1 MQRLLVALT
10 RSPNSP
16 PETSD
21 TWIHASPPRSRGSAY
36 DVRAWQP
43 RSSLIHN
50 LCTAPRYSLKP
61 KTASG
66 PHRRFGR
73 DDRTCHD
80 HAESSKLDDWM
91 RSVGHRVKWIK
102 QESFAYCCPEQRGG
116 CERTTRNC
124 QRRALGPGCAH
135 PGRQSMKS
143 YGATT
148 ILRLLRKSSSPRR
161 LTK

>member
-16 PETSD
+16 QETSD
-21 TWIHASPPRSRGSAY
+21 TWIQASPPRSRGSAY

-50 LCTAPRYSLKP
+50 LMHSTAIQPEALKQHQALTAGSAVMTVLATTTLNPRSL
-61 KTASG
+61 
-66 PHRRFGR
+66 
-73 DDRTCHD
+73 
-80 HAESSKLDDWM
+80 M

-102 QESFAYCCPEQRGG
+102 QRSFACCCPEQRGG

-143 YGATT
+143 YEATT